1 MPRPPQPLVE
11 LLDMMLTIDPAR
23 RASLDDVIN
32 SKWCAPLGLGGLALP
47 KGAAPAEVPIVQPL
61 EPSEEAIEDEEET
74 DDTSDVGDVMRGIEL
89 GAPQPSDEPDEDAV
103 HRGLCSAE
111 DSDDGMLRSADL
123 PAPDPPPVARRFAR
137 VWK

>member
-1 MPRPPQPLVE
+1 
-11 LLDMMLTIDPAR
+11 MLTIDPTR
-23 RASLDDVIN
+23 RATLDDVIA
-32 SKWCAPLGLGGLALP
+32 SKWCLPLGLADAAVP
-47 KGAAPAEVPIVQPL
+47 KGAPAAEVPEVPPL
-61 EPSEEAIEDEEET
+61 VPGEEAMEDEEDEAT
-74 DDTSDVGDVMRGIEL
+74 DDTQVDSGDVMRGIEL
-89 GAPQPSDEPDEDAV
+89 GGALPQSDEPDEDAV